1 MVTYGDV
8 RKWRPKPLDDA
19 ERALKRR
26 SDRLLGLSDEFS
38 DMGTPARWIGDAARA
53 AQETRK
59 HITNRMEWLVAG
71 VSATRTALAKAA
83 DAIGG
88 LRSGVEEAETLA
100 HKHGFAIGGDGA
112 IADVAP
118 PQNVPADQRD
128 EVQRE
133 RERIWFELRDRVE
146 QILRRASDI
155 DNDLATVLHK
165 VATGQIGDG
174 GATNL
179 AAAAAAGVKRGW
191 LSTVEPPPG
200 KGSPGDNAGWWDTLS
215 ADEKNWI
222 IANRP
227 DWIGNRDGIP
237 FTARD
242 QANRRTLAWEKQRL
256 LAERNRLSQYARTQH
271 ARGGSATDVE
281 ARLRFLDEKL
291 QSIKAIEGALAKP
304 GERQLLLLDTS
315 PERAEAAVANGNV
328 DKADHVAVFT
338 PGLTSN
344 VGDSLGQYDGNMA
357 QLKYRTEGELGRYG
371 DGGSVATVSWIGYQ
385 APQIGETIG
394 DPNSVVTQGAAER
407 GAAKL
412 APFLQGIDAARDSD
426 AHVTAIGHSY
436 GSTTTGLA
444 LRQNTGVDEAVFL
457 GSPGV
462 GTSNVDDL
470 KVPDGHATYIE
481 AKNDPVGDLGRFGKD
496 PTHLPGM
503 GQGSSAE
510 ANLPDGRHLS
520 GVTGHTSYLED
531 GSTSQYNTSVI
542 VGGMP
547 ERMVRG
553 DNRGLGDHP
562 ELWGM
567 RQ

>member
-1 MVTYGDV
+1 MLTYGDV

-26 SDRLLGLSDEFS
+26 SDKLLGLSDEFS
-38 DMGTPARWIGDAARA
+38 DMGTPATWVGDAAKA
-53 AQETRK
+53 AQEKRK
-59 HITNRMEWLVAG
+59 QVTNRMEWLVAG
-71 VSATRTALAKAA
+71 VSASRTALARAA

-88 LRSGVEEAETLA
+88 LRNGVDEVETLA
-100 HKHGFAIGGDGA
+100 RQHGFAIGGDGA
-112 IADVAP
+112 IDDVAP
-118 PQNVPADQRD
+118 PRDVPKDLAD
-128 EVQRE
+128 EVHRE
-133 RERIWFELRDRVE
+133 RGRIWFELKDRVE
-146 QILRRASDI
+146 QILRRANDI
-155 DNDLATVLHK
+155 DGDLAGVLHK
-165 VATGQIGDG
+165 VVTGQIGDG
-174 GATNL
+174 GATTL
-179 AAAAAAGVKRGW
+179 AASAAAGAKRGW

-200 KGSPGDNAGWWDTLS
+200 KGTPGNTAAWWDTLS
-215 ADEKNWI
+215 PDERNWI

-242 QANRRTLAWEKQRL
+242 QANRRTLSWEKLRLQAERQRL
-256 LAERNRLSQYARTQH
+256 GQYARTQH
-271 ARGGSATDVE
+271 ARGGGATDIE

-291 QSIKAIEGALAKP
+291 QSIRAIEGALAKP
-304 GERQLLLLDTS
+304 GERQLLLLNTA
-315 PERAEAAVANGNV
+315 PERTEAAIANGNV
-328 DKADHVAVFT
+328 DTADHVAVFT

-344 VGDSLGQYDGNMA
+344 VADSLGQYDATMA
-357 QLKYRTEGELGRYG
+357 QLKYRAEGELVRYG
-371 DGGSVATVSWIGYQ
+371 GGGSVATVSWLGYQ

-394 DPNSVVTQGAAER
+394 DPNSVAFQEAAER
-407 GAAKL
+407 GVAKL
-412 APFLQGIDAARDSD
+412 APFLQGIDTARDSD

-444 LRQNTGVDEAVFL
+444 LRQNTGVDQAVFH

-470 KVPDGHATYIE
+470 AVPDGHATSIE
-481 AKNDPVGDLGRFGKD
+481 AEYDPVGDLGRFGRD
-496 PTHLPGM
+496 PTDVPGM
-503 GQGSSAE
+503 RHGSSAE
-510 ANLPDGRHLS
+510 TSLPDGRHLS
-520 GVTGHTSYLED
+520 GVTGHTSYLQD

-553 DNRGLGDHP
+553 GNRGIGDHP